1 MRIRGRFYYAFE
13 KPSSGGG
20 SSAVSEIDE
29 HALIPKHIQSIIV
42 LRIVGPM
49 YVPAGPLFAHSN

>member
-1 MRIRGRFYYAFE
+1 MPSRSFS
-13 KPSSGGG
+13 SSGGG

-42 LRIVGPM
+42 LRIVGPK